1 MYQGVIGVPQT
12 NGVAGGFVPQPYS
25 PAYYNPSVPSSL
37 YPQVQTPARPATYQ
51 QPNYISSRLIKS
63 LDEIT
68 PQEVPMDGSVSL
80 FPMEDYSCV
89 YAKAWNRDGTIRT
102 VKYVPEKQEEVT
114 QDSITG
120 FAGADVLN
128 DILEN
133 IADLTQDVNDIKDML
148 KPKTSVSRT
157 NKTTSTSKE

>member
-1 MYQGVIGVPQT
+1 MYQGVIGIPQT

-37 YPQVQTPARPATYQ
+37 YPQVQTPARPTTYQ

-102 VKYVPEKQEEVT
+102 VKYIPEKQEEVT
-114 QDSITG
+114 QESTAG

>member
-25 PAYYNPSVPSSL
+25 PAYYNPSMPSSL
-37 YPQVQTPARPATYQ
+37 YPQVQTPARPTTYQ
-51 QPNYISSRLIKS
+51 QPNYISSRMIKS

-102 VKYVPEKQEEVT
+102 VKYIPEKQEEVT
-114 QDSITG
+114 QDSVTG

>member
-37 YPQVQTPARPATYQ
+37 YPQVQTPARPTTYQ

-114 QDSITG
+114 QDSVTG

>member
-37 YPQVQTPARPATYQ
+37 YPQVQTPARPTTYQ

-114 QDSITG
+114 QNSTTG

>member
-37 YPQVQTPARPATYQ
+37 YPQVQTPARPTTYQ

-114 QDSITG
+114 QDSTTG

>member
-37 YPQVQTPARPATYQ
+37 YPQVQTPARPTTYQ

-102 VKYVPEKQEEVT
+102 VKYVPEKQEEVWT
-114 QDSITG
+114 
-120 FAGADVLN
+120 V
-128 DILEN
+128 
-133 IADLTQDVNDIKDML
+133 
-148 KPKTSVSRT
+148 RWW
-157 NKTTSTSKE
+157 

>member
-37 YPQVQTPARPATYQ
+37 YPQVQTPARPTTYQ

-114 QDSITG
+114 QDSVTG

-148 KPKTSVSRT
+148 KPKTSVSKT

>member
-1 MYQGVIGVPQT
+1 MIGVPQT

-25 PAYYNPSVPSSL
+25 PVYYNPSVPSSL
-37 YPQVQTPARPATYQ
+37 YPQVQTPARSTTYQ

-114 QDSITG
+114 QDSVTG

-148 KPKTSVSRT
+148 KPKSSVSRT

>member
-37 YPQVQTPARPATYQ
+37 YPQVQTPARPTTYQ

>member
-37 YPQVQTPARPATYQ
+37 YPQVQTPARPTTYQ

-114 QDSITG
+114 QDSTTS

>member
-25 PAYYNPSVPSSL
+25 PAYYNPSVLSSL
-37 YPQVQTPARPATYQ
+37 YPQVQTPARPTTYQ

-114 QDSITG
+114 QDSTTG